1 MSSHLMPVVSAQ
13 LLCATPTAHWVE
25 YVDWAD
31 AILQQPLEIADGKVL
46 VPDRPGSGIFW
57 DEAKLNLADDLN
69 PCCPSHRRSQEL
81 GPAWI
86 MIF

>member
-1 MSSHLMPVVSAQ
+1 MQAAGIAAAQGIEMSSHLMPEVSAQ

-57 DEAKLNLADDLN
+57 DEAKLN
-69 PCCPSHRRSQEL
+69 PFQT
-81 GPAWI
+81 I
-86 MIF
+86 